1 MSAPSQASRL
11 GSSGTEAASV
21 GVVGGGEFGR
31 SLALAVARSAGTVLH
46 YSRAANPIETPAGGG
61 VVHSTSDLAALRD
74 ASLLFLAVPSPIV
87 DDLATR
93 LDAHLDGRH
102 MLVHVSRGLAA
113 LDDGLEAPA
122 LVTLSERLRA
132 LTACRRVGAL
142 AGPLV
147 PESLATT
154 IPGGAVIGTPFPEVA
169 AAVRAALGG
178 PSMRLYDTPDLL
190 GVELA
195 SASVGVLAIAVGIAQ
210 GLDVGP
216 GALAVLCTR
225 GMSEAT
231 RLGVK
236 MGASTHTF
244 AGLAGFGDLV
254 ACVAGDGRAELLL
267 GQQLARGTSVSTALE
282 QLGVHVEGVRLAPRM
297 ARFAELTNVQAP
309 ILAAIAGLVGGTLG
323 PEAALASLMARIVH
337 KE

>member
-1 MSAPSQASRL
+1 MSAAAQST
-11 GSSGTEAASV
+11 GSATRGAV
-21 GVVGGGEFGR
+21 GVIGGGEFGR
-31 SLALAVARSAGTVLH
+31 SLALAVARSAGEVLH
-46 YSRAANPIETPAGGG
+46 YSRSGQALAPPPGEGH
-61 VVHSTSDLAALRD
+61 VRSTSDLAAMRE
-74 ASLLFLAVPSPIV
+74 AELLFLAVPSFYL
-87 DDLATR
+87 DDLAGH

-102 MLVHVSRGLAA
+102 MLVHVSRGLATHDA
-113 LDDGLEAPA
+113 LVLEAPA

-154 IPGGAVIGTPFPEVA
+154 KPGGAVIGTPFPEVA
-169 AAVRAALGG
+169 DAVQAALGG
-178 PSMRLYDTPDLL
+178 PTMRLYSTRDLL

-195 SASVGVLAIAVGIAQ
+195 SACVGVLAIAVGIAR
-210 GLDVGP
+210 GLGVGP

-231 RLGVK
+231 RVGVEV
-236 MGASTHTF
+236 GAQASTF
-244 AGLAGFGDLV
+244 AGLAGFGDVV
-254 ACVAGDGRAELLL
+254 ACVAGDERAELTL
-267 GQQLARGTSVSTALE
+267 GRRLAQGQSITAALDD
-282 QLGVHVEGVRLAPRM
+282 LGAHIEGVLLAPRI
-297 ARFAELTNVQAP
+297 ARFAELSGVDAP
-309 ILAAIAGLVGGTLG
+309 IFAALAALVSGTLG